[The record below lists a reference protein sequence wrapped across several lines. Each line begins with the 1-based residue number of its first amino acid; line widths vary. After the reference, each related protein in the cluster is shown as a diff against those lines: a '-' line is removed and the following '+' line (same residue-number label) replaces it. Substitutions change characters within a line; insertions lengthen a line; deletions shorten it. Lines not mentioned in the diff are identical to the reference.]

1 MYLCVPVRLYS
12 LPEQQQLHRDIVLPY
27 KCLHIEEAE
36 LSQVE
41 VGVEVEVEVGKLV
54 EAGLACHLPLQTNWV
69 CHRKKRVS
77 MRMFYFL
84 A

>member
-1 MYLCVPVRLYS
+1 MRLYS

-41 VGVEVEVEVGKLV
+41 VGVEVEVEVDKLV
-54 EAGLACHLPLQTNWV
+54 EAGLACHPPLQTN
-69 CHRKKRVS
+69 
-77 MRMFYFL
+77 
-84 A
+84 